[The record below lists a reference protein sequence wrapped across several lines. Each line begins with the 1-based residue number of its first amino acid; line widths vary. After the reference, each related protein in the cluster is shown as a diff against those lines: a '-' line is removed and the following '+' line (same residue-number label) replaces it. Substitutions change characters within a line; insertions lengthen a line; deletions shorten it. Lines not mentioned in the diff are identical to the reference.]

1 MRRPGCANAGARF
14 TALVVRSHLAAS
26 FGHLQID
33 DAERYENPKAATV
46 ADHPAVGPKASCGP
60 LLVIGKLQTH
70 PPLLSLID
78 PAWGGV
84 YPSVL
89 RNKLRIASLALSPFS
104 NWRAT
109 VSIR

>member
-1 MRRPGCANAGARF
+1 MRTLDF
-14 TALVVRSHLAAS
+14 TALVVRLHLATAS

-33 DAERYENPKAATV
+33 DAERYENPRAATV
-46 ADHPAVGPKASCGP
+46 ADHPTIGPKASCAP
-60 LLVIGKLQTH
+60 LFGDWETPHRRTAAFLDLI
-70 PPLLSLID
+70 PL
-78 PAWGGV
+78 GRV